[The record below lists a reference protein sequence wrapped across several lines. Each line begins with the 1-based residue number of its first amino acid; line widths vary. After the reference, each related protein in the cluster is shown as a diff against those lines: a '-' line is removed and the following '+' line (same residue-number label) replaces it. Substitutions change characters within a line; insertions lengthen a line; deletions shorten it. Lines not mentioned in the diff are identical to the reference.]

1 MSYFLKSGATFK
13 VATKE
18 SMDLHERL
26 PAGNY
31 TVKYDKMGGF
41 FYLEAIEGFEIRG
54 KIYGDTKRVATRI
67 LNTFGDRTA
76 STGVMLTGEKG
87 SGKTLLAKMLSTQAR
102 EQDIPTIV
110 INAPWCGD
118 EFNAFLQMIEQP
130 TVILF
135 DEFEKVYDRDDQ
147 EKMLTL
153 LDGVYPSKKLF
164 VITCNDKWRV
174 NEHMRNRPGR
184 IFYMLDYKGLDQ
196 DFIIEYCEDNLKNKT
211 HIQNVV
217 KIAMMFDQFNFDM
230 LKALVEEMN
239 RYDETP
245 QEAMKMLN
253 AKPEFAGETRYKVIL
268 QPKGLEADFI
278 LEYCEDNLEAKEHIE
293 KIIGIAGTFGQFNFD
308 MLKALVE
315 EMNRFGETP
324 QEAMQM
330 LNAKPE
336 YSEESRYKVKLL
348 VNGEEMAETNFEEK
362 EWQGNPLN
370 KRVHINFKAYEKD
383 EETGELEWDWDS
395 MVFEPAN
402 LKKIDDNGNKY
413 VFVAS
418 DGATLVLTK
427 VKEQGYRYWDAF

>member
-1 MSYFLKSGATFK
+1 MTYFLKQGNTYK
-13 VATKE
+13 VTKKE
-18 SMDLHERL
+18 ALDLSERL

-31 TVKYDKMGGF
+31 VIKKNDMTGELL
-41 FYLEAIEGFEIRG
+41 LEAIDKFEFKG
-54 KIYGDTKRVATRI
+54 KVYGDTLKRADRI
-67 LNTFGDRTA
+67 LYAFNDRPAT
-76 STGVMLTGEKG
+76 TGVMLTGEKG
-87 SGKTLLAKMLSTQAR
+87 SGKTLLAKMLSIKGY

-118 EFNAFLQMIEQP
+118 AFNAFIQSIEQP
-130 TVILF
+130 VIVVF
-135 DEFEKVYDRDDQ
+135 DEFEKVYDEHEQ
-147 EKMLTL
+147 EAMLTL
-153 LDGVYPSKKLF
+153 LDGVYPTKKLF
-164 VITCNDKWRV
+164 VLTCNDKWRV
-174 NEHMRNRPGR
+174 NQHMRNRPGR
-184 IFYMLDYKGLDQ
+184 VFYSL
-196 DFIIEYCEDNLKNKT
+196 EY
-211 HIQNVV
+211 
-217 KIAMMFDQFNFDM
+217 
-230 LKALVEEMN
+230 
-239 RYDETP
+239 
-245 QEAMKMLN
+245 
-253 AKPEFAGETRYKVIL
+253 
-268 QPKGLEADFI
+268 KGLEADFI
-278 LEYCEDNLEAKEHIE
+278 REYCHDNLKAVEHIE

-383 EETGELEWDWDS
+383 EESGELEWDWDS

-418 DGATLVLTK
+418 NGNTLVLTK